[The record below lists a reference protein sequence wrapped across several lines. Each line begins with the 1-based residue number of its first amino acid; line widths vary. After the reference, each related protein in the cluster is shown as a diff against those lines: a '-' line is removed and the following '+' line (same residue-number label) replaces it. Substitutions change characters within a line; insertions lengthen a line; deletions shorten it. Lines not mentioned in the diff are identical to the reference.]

1 MAYSSTL
8 NYVVGDTL
16 PVLELK
22 LKDRNTAASGA
33 TLDPDDNTTW
43 APINITGA
51 TVKLRIRELGSTDL
65 HGTLTCTIT
74 GATAGECATNFAA
87 APFTSSGTYEGE
99 VEIEFSGSTGKQTV
113 FDLVKF
119 KVRDDFD

>member
-1 MAYSSTL
+1 MAYSSTI

-16 PVLELK
+16 PILELR
-22 LKDRNTAASGA
+22 LKDRNSAASGA

-43 APINITGA
+43 APINISGA
-51 TVKLRIRELGSTDL
+51 TVRLRIRELGSTDL

-74 GATAGECATNFAA
+74 AGTAGECATNFVA

-99 VEIEFSGSTGKQTV
+99 VEIEFSGGTGKQTV
-113 FDLVKF
+113 YDLVKF